1 MAEEMSDDLYSDGGD
16 TAVAE
21 ETESETTTEET
32 AAESDSK
39 SSESGSPGLLP
50 KGFFQG
56 KDLKPGTICKI
67 KVEKLT
73 DGQALVSYVPH
84 GTKDED
90 VEVEETSEL
99 DEMMS

>member
-1 MAEEMSDDLYSDGGD
+1 MAENSDDLYSDGGD

-21 ETESETTTEET
+21 ETKSETTEET
-32 AAESDSK
+32 ESDAPAK
-39 SSESGSPGLLP
+39 SSESGSPGLLS

-67 KVEKLT
+67 KIEKLT

-84 GTKDED
+84 ESKDDDE
-90 VEVEETSEL
+90 VEVKETSEV
-99 DEMMS
+99 DELMA